1 MISKSGAHATTELRN
16 NEFASVLVRSLL
28 EVLMK
33 ISNKVSRR
41 LQRSLIVFPAL
52 ALAVTVGCVSSSGAA
67 PSPEAKKTTTT
78 LKKKKVVTTT
88 VVKGV
93 VGANPTA
100 LSVLSTI
107 VVQNEYKTGYSRSL
121 FKHWIDANGNGCDTR
136 EEVLS
141 AESQSKAQVDAYGC
155 KVIEGDW
162 LSPYD
167 NVMHTN
173 PSDLDID
180 HMIPLKEAWDSGAWR
195 WTAAQ
200 RQTFAND
207 LSDARALIAVTA
219 GQNRSKSDRDP
230 SNWIPPQ
237 KSYTCTY
244 LSEWVAIKARWKLSM
259 DQSEFGRIKN
269 LLTASCATATVAP
282 WGTAPAV
289 PSKSAT
295 TPITEDTIPAV
306 ASATTLAPVA
316 TAPVAT
322 PGPAGANGAR
332 EVKPVRC
339 KKAEFGLTGQYQ
351 GAPYV
356 CSDRRKDGTA
366 YAAGYYMWRPA

>member
-1 MISKSGAHATTELRN
+1 
-16 NEFASVLVRSLL
+16 
-28 EVLMK
+28 MK
-33 ISNKVSRR
+33 MSNKVSRR

-88 VVKGV
+88 IAKGV

-100 LSVLSTI
+100 LSVLSAI
-107 VVQNEYKTGYSRSL
+107 AVQNEYKTGYSRSL

-136 EEVLS
+136 EEVLI

-180 HMIPLKEAWDSGAWR
+180 HMIPLKEAWDSGAWN

-237 KSYTCTY
+237 KSYICTY
-244 LSEWVAIKARWKLSM
+244 LSEWVAIKARWNLSM

-269 LLTASCATATVAP
+269 LLSASCASATIAP
-282 WGTAPAV
+282 WGTTPAS

-295 TPITEDTIPAV
+295 TPITETTIPAV
-306 ASATTLAPVA
+306 MSATTLAPAVT
-316 TAPVAT
+316 TAPVAISDPT
-322 PGPAGANGAR
+322 GANGAR

-339 KKAEFGLTGQYQ
+339 KKAEFGQVGQYQ
-351 GAPYV
+351 GVAYV
-356 CSDRRKDGTA
+356 CSDHRKDGTA
-366 YAAGYYMWRPA
+366 YSVGYYMWRPA

>member
-1 MISKSGAHATTELRN
+1 MSNTT
-16 NEFASVLVRSLL
+16 
-28 EVLMK
+28 
-33 ISNKVSRR
+33 SRR
-41 LQRSLIVFPAL
+41 LHRSLIVFPAL

-78 LKKKKVVTTT
+78 VKKKKAVTTT
-88 VVKGV
+88 IAKGAV
-93 VGANPTA
+93 LSDPTA

-107 VVQNEYKTGYSRSL
+107 AVQNEYKTGYSRSL

-136 EEVLS
+136 EEVLI
-141 AESQSKAQVDAYGC
+141 AESQSKPQVDAYGC

-180 HMIPLKEAWDSGAWR
+180 HMVPLKEAWDSGAWN

-207 LSDARALIAVTA
+207 LSDPRALIAVTA

-237 KSYTCTY
+237 KSYVCTY
-244 LSEWVAIKARWKLSM
+244 LSEWVAIKAKWKLSM

-269 LLTASCATATVAP
+269 LLTASCVTATIVP
-282 WGTAPAV
+282 WGTAPVAPTTSV
-289 PSKSAT
+289 T
-295 TPITEDTIPAV
+295 TPMTGSSPAV
-306 ASATTLAPVA
+306 ASATTTPAQVL
-316 TAPVAT
+316 AT
-322 PGPAGANGAR
+322 PVTTTVPAAVSGVR

-339 KKAEFGLTGQYQ
+339 KKAEFGQTGQYQ
-351 GAPYV
+351 GVAYV
-356 CSDRRKDGTA
+356 CSDQRKDGTA

>member
-1 MISKSGAHATTELRN
+1 MSNTT
-16 NEFASVLVRSLL
+16 
-28 EVLMK
+28 
-33 ISNKVSRR
+33 SRR
-41 LQRSLIVFPAL
+41 LHRSLIVFPAL

-78 LKKKKVVTTT
+78 VKKKKAVTTT
-88 VVKGV
+88 IAKGAV
-93 VGANPTA
+93 LSDPTA
-100 LSVLSTI
+100 LSVLATI
-107 VVQNEYKTGYSRSL
+107 AVQNEYKTGYSRSL
-121 FKHWIDANGNGCDTR
+121 FKHWTDANGNGCDTR
-136 EEVLS
+136 EEVLI
-141 AESQSKAQVDAYGC
+141 AESQSKPQVDAYGC

-180 HMIPLKEAWDSGAWR
+180 HMVPLKEAWDSGAWN

-207 LSDARALIAVTA
+207 LSDPRALIAVTA

-237 KSYTCTY
+237 KSYVCTY
-244 LSEWVAIKARWKLSM
+244 LSEWVAIKAKWKLSM

-269 LLTASCATATVAP
+269 LLTASCVTATIVP
-282 WGTAPAV
+282 WGTAPVA
-289 PSKSAT
+289 PT
-295 TPITEDTIPAV
+295 TSV
-306 ASATTLAPVA
+306 TTQPTA
-316 TAPVAT
+316 TAPVAIAD
-322 PGPAGANGAR
+322 PIGAVGAR

-339 KKAEFGLTGQYQ
+339 KKAEFGQTGQYQ
-351 GAPYV
+351 GVAYV
-356 CSDRRKDGTA
+356 CSDQRKDGTA

>member
-1 MISKSGAHATTELRN
+1 MSNTT
-16 NEFASVLVRSLL
+16 
-28 EVLMK
+28 
-33 ISNKVSRR
+33 SRR
-41 LQRSLIVFPAL
+41 LHRSLIVFPAL

-78 LKKKKVVTTT
+78 VKKKKAVTTT
-88 VVKGV
+88 IAKGAV
-93 VGANPTA
+93 LSDPTA
-100 LSVLSTI
+100 LSVLATI
-107 VVQNEYKTGYSRSL
+107 AVQNEYKTGYSRSM
-121 FKHWIDANGNGCDTR
+121 FKHWTDANGNGCDTR
-136 EEVLS
+136 EEVLI
-141 AESQSKAQVDAYGC
+141 AESQSKPQVDAYGC

-167 NVMHTN
+167 NVLHTN

-180 HMIPLKEAWDSGAWR
+180 HMVPLKEAWDSGAWN

-207 LSDARALIAVTA
+207 LSDPRALIAVTA

-237 KSYTCTY
+237 KSYVCTY
-244 LSEWVAIKARWKLSM
+244 LSEWVAIKAKWKLSM

-269 LLTASCATATVAP
+269 LLTASCVTTTIAP
-282 WGTAPAV
+282 WGTAPVAPTTSV
-289 PSKSAT
+289 T
-295 TPITEDTIPAV
+295 TPMTGSSPAV
-306 ASATTLAPVA
+306 ASATTTPAQVL
-316 TAPVAT
+316 AT
-322 PGPAGANGAR
+322 PVTTTVPAAVSGVR

-339 KKAEFGLTGQYQ
+339 KKAEFGQTGQYQ
-351 GAPYV
+351 GVAYV
-356 CSDRRKDGTA
+356 CSDQRKDGTG

>member
-1 MISKSGAHATTELRN
+1 
-16 NEFASVLVRSLL
+16 
-28 EVLMK
+28 MK

-78 LKKKKVVTTT
+78 LKKKKVVTSTIA
-88 VVKGV
+88 KGAIGV
-93 VGANPTA
+93 NLTS

-107 VVQNEYKTGYSRSL
+107 AVQNEYKTGYSRSL
-121 FKHWIDANGNGCDTR
+121 FKHWVDANGNGCDTR
-136 EEVLS
+136 EEVLI

-180 HMIPLKEAWDSGAWR
+180 HMIPLKEAWDSGAWS

-207 LSDARALIAVTA
+207 LSDPRALIAVTA

-237 KSYTCTY
+237 KSYACTY
-244 LSEWVAIKARWKLSM
+244 LSEWVAIKAHWNLSM

-269 LLTASCATATVAP
+269 LLTASCATSTIAP
-282 WGTAPAV
+282 WGTTTVP

-295 TPITEDTIPAV
+295 STATTIPTV
-306 ASATTLAPVA
+306 ISATTLAPVA
-316 TAPVAT
+316 IAD
-322 PGPAGANGAR
+322 PAGAIGAR

-339 KKAEFGLTGQYQ
+339 KKAEFGQTGQYQ
-351 GAPYV
+351 GVPYV
-356 CSDRRKDGTA
+356 CSDHRKDGTA

>member
-1 MISKSGAHATTELRN
+1 
-16 NEFASVLVRSLL
+16 
-28 EVLMK
+28 MK
-33 ISNKVSRR
+33 FSNTMSRR
-41 LQRSLIVFPAL
+41 LHRSLIVFPAL

-67 PSPEAKKTTTT
+67 QSPEAKKTTTT

-88 VVKGV
+88 IAKGV

-107 VVQNEYKTGYSRSL
+107 TVQNEYKTGYSRSL

-136 EEVLS
+136 EEVLIV
-141 AESQSKAQVDAYGC
+141 ESQSKAQVDAYGC

-173 PSDLDID
+173 PSELDID
-180 HMIPLKEAWDSGAWR
+180 HMIPLKEAWDSGAWN

-207 LSDARALIAVTA
+207 LSDPRALIAVTA

-269 LLTASCATATVAP
+269 VLTASCASATIAP
-282 WGTAPAV
+282 WGTAATP
-289 PSKSAT
+289 PSTSGSTAT
-295 TPITEDTIPAV
+295 TIATTTATTIPAV
-306 ASATTLAPVA
+306 KSATTLAPVVA
-316 TAPVAT
+316 TAPVAIAD
-322 PGPAGANGAR
+322 PEGAIGAR
-332 EVKPVRC
+332 EVTPVRC
-339 KKAEFGLTGQYQ
+339 KKAEFGQTGQYK
-351 GAPYV
+351 GVAYV
-356 CSDRRKDGTA
+356 CSDHRKDGTR

>member
-1 MISKSGAHATTELRN
+1 MKMSN
-16 NEFASVLVRSLL
+16 NT
-28 EVLMK
+28 
-33 ISNKVSRR
+33 SRR
-41 LQRSLIVFPAL
+41 LHRSLIVFPAL

-78 LKKKKVVTTT
+78 LKKKKAVTTT
-88 VVKGV
+88 IAKGAV
-93 VGANPTA
+93 LSDPTA
-100 LSVLSTI
+100 LSVLATI
-107 VVQNEYKTGYSRSL
+107 AVQNEYKTGYSRSL
-121 FKHWIDANGNGCDTR
+121 FKHWTDANGNGCDTR
-136 EEVLS
+136 EEVLI
-141 AESQSKAQVDAYGC
+141 AESQSKPQVDAYGC

-180 HMIPLKEAWDSGAWR
+180 HMVPLKEAWDSGAWN

-207 LSDARALIAVTA
+207 LSDPRALIAVTA

-237 KSYTCTY
+237 KSYVCTY
-244 LSEWVAIKARWKLSM
+244 LSEWVAIKAKWKLSM

-269 LLTASCATATVAP
+269 LLTASCATATIVP
-282 WGTAPAV
+282 WGTAPVAPTTSV
-289 PSKSAT
+289 T
-295 TPITEDTIPAV
+295 TPMTEDTVPAV

-316 TAPVAT
+316 TAPVAIAD
-322 PGPAGANGAR
+322 PIGAVGAR

-339 KKAEFGLTGQYQ
+339 KKAEFGQTGQYQ
-351 GAPYV
+351 GVAYV
-356 CSDRRKDGTA
+356 CSDQRKDGTG

>member
-1 MISKSGAHATTELRN
+1 
-16 NEFASVLVRSLL
+16 
-28 EVLMK
+28 MK

-93 VGANPTA
+93 VGVNPTA

-136 EEVLS
+136 EEVLI

-180 HMIPLKEAWDSGAWR
+180 HMIPLKEAWDSGAWS

-207 LSDARALIAVTA
+207 LSDPRALIAVTA

-237 KSYTCTY
+237 KSYACTY
-244 LSEWVAIKARWKLSM
+244 LSEWVAIKAHWNLSM

-269 LLTASCATATVAP
+269 LLTASCATSTIAP
-282 WGTAPAV
+282 WGTTTVP

-295 TPITEDTIPAV
+295 STATTIPTV
-306 ASATTLAPVA
+306 ISATTLAPVA
-316 TAPVAT
+316 IAD
-322 PGPAGANGAR
+322 PAGAIGAR

-339 KKAEFGLTGQYQ
+339 KKAEFGQTGQYQ
-351 GAPYV
+351 GVPYV
-356 CSDRRKDGTA
+356 CSDHRKDGTA

>member
-1 MISKSGAHATTELRN
+1 MRLSKN
-16 NEFASVLVRSLL
+16 
-28 EVLMK
+28 M
-33 ISNKVSRR
+33 SRR
-41 LQRSLIVFPAL
+41 FQRSLIVFPAL

-78 LKKKKVVTTT
+78 LKKKKVVATTIA
-88 VVKGV
+88 KGSITT
-93 VGANPTA
+93 NPTA
-100 LSVLSTI
+100 LAVLSTI
-107 VVQNEYKTGYSRSL
+107 TVQNEYKTGYSRSL

-136 EEVLS
+136 EEVLI

-173 PSDLDID
+173 PSELDID
-180 HMIPLKEAWDSGAWR
+180 HMVPLKEAWDSGAWS
-195 WTAAQ
+195 WTSAQ

-219 GQNRSKSDRDP
+219 GQNRSKSDKDP

-244 LSEWVAIKARWKLSM
+244 LSEWVAIKAHWKLSM

-269 LLTASCATATVAP
+269 LLTASCVTSTIAP
-282 WGTAPAV
+282 WGTAPVV
-289 PSKSAT
+289 PAKSGVTVT
-295 TPITEDTIPAV
+295 TSPAV
-306 ASATTLAPVA
+306 ASATTVAPAVSDG
-316 TAPVAT
+316 TSGV
-322 PGPAGANGAR
+322 R

-339 KKAEFGLTGQYQ
+339 KKAEFGQTGQYQ
-351 GAPYV
+351 GTPYV
-356 CSDRRKDGTA
+356 CSDHRKDGTA

>member
-1 MISKSGAHATTELRN
+1 
-16 NEFASVLVRSLL
+16 
-28 EVLMK
+28 MK
-33 ISNKVSRR
+33 MSDKVSRR
-41 LQRSLIVFPAL
+41 LQRSVIVFPAL

-107 VVQNEYKTGYSRSL
+107 AVQNEYKTGYSRSL

-136 EEVLS
+136 EEVLI

-173 PSDLDID
+173 PSELDID
-180 HMIPLKEAWDSGAWR
+180 HMIPLKEAWDSGAWN
-195 WTAAQ
+195 WTATQ

-207 LSDARALIAVTA
+207 LSDPRALIAVTA
-219 GQNRSKSDRDP
+219 GQNRSKSDKDP
-230 SNWIPPQ
+230 SNWIPPE

-244 LSEWVAIKARWKLSM
+244 LSEWVAIKARWNLSM

-269 LLTASCATATVAP
+269 LLTASCTTTTVAP
-282 WGTAPAV
+282 WGTASVVASTPVTTPQTAITSPVV
-289 PSKSAT
+289 PSVS
-295 TPITEDTIPAV
+295 
-306 ASATTLAPVA
+306 TTLAPVP
-316 TAPVAT
+316 TTPVAT
-322 PGPAGANGAR
+322 AVPKGNSGLL

-339 KKAEFGLTGQYQ
+339 KKAEFGQTGQYQ
-351 GAPYV
+351 GVAYV
-356 CSDRRKDGTA
+356 CSDHRKDGTA
-366 YAAGYYMWRPA
+366 YAAGYYVWRPA

>member
-1 MISKSGAHATTELRN
+1 MSNTT
-16 NEFASVLVRSLL
+16 
-28 EVLMK
+28 
-33 ISNKVSRR
+33 SRR
-41 LQRSLIVFPAL
+41 LHRSLIVFPAL
-52 ALAVTVGCVSSSGAA
+52 ALAVMVGCVSSSGAA

-88 VVKGV
+88 IAKGAV
-93 VGANPTA
+93 LGDPTT
-100 LSVLSTI
+100 LSVLATI
-107 VVQNEYKTGYSRSL
+107 AVQKEYKTGYSRSL
-121 FKHWIDANGNGCDTR
+121 FKHWTDANGNGCDTR
-136 EEVLS
+136 EEVLI
-141 AESQSKAQVDAYGC
+141 AESQSKPQVDAYGC

-180 HMIPLKEAWDSGAWR
+180 HMVPLKEAWDSGAWN

-207 LSDARALIAVTA
+207 LSDPRALIAVTA

-237 KSYTCTY
+237 KSYVCTY
-244 LSEWVAIKARWKLSM
+244 LSEWVAIKAKWKLSM

-269 LLTASCATATVAP
+269 LLTASCVTATIVP
-282 WGTAPAV
+282 WGTAPVA
-289 PSKSAT
+289 PT
-295 TPITEDTIPAV
+295 TSV
-306 ASATTLAPVA
+306 TTQPTA
-316 TAPVAT
+316 TAPVAIAD
-322 PGPAGANGAR
+322 PIGAVGAR

-339 KKAEFGLTGQYQ
+339 KKAEFGQTGQYQ
-351 GAPYV
+351 GVVYV
-356 CSDRRKDGTA
+356 CSDQRKDGTG

>member
-1 MISKSGAHATTELRN
+1 
-16 NEFASVLVRSLL
+16 
-28 EVLMK
+28 MK

-78 LKKKKVVTTT
+78 LKKKKVVTSTIA
-88 VVKGV
+88 KGAIGV
-93 VGANPTA
+93 NLTS

-107 VVQNEYKTGYSRSL
+107 AVQNEYKTGYSRSL
-121 FKHWIDANGNGCDTR
+121 FKHWVDANGNGCDTR
-136 EEVLS
+136 EEVLI

-180 HMIPLKEAWDSGAWR
+180 HMIPLKEAWDSGAWS

-207 LSDARALIAVTA
+207 LSDPRALIAVTA

-237 KSYTCTY
+237 KSYACTY
-244 LSEWVAIKARWKLSM
+244 LSEWVAIKAHWNLSM

-269 LLTASCATATVAP
+269 LLTASCATSTIAP
-282 WGTAPAV
+282 WGTTTVP

-295 TPITEDTIPAV
+295 STASTIPAV
-306 ASATTLAPVA
+306 ISVTTLAPVA
-316 TAPVAT
+316 IAD
-322 PGPAGANGAR
+322 PAGAIGAR

-339 KKAEFGLTGQYQ
+339 KKAEFGQTGQYQ
-351 GAPYV
+351 GVPYV
-356 CSDRRKDGTA
+356 CSDHRKDGTA

>member
-1 MISKSGAHATTELRN
+1 
-16 NEFASVLVRSLL
+16 
-28 EVLMK
+28 MK
-33 ISNKVSRR
+33 MSNTMSRR

-67 PSPEAKKTTTT
+67 PSPEAKKSTTT

-88 VVKGV
+88 IAKGA
-93 VGANPTA
+93 VGTNPTA
-100 LSVLSTI
+100 LSVLATI
-107 VVQNEYKTGYSRSL
+107 TVQNEYKSGYSRSY
-121 FKHWIDANGNGCDTR
+121 FKHWIDANGNGCNTR
-136 EEVLS
+136 EEVLI

-162 LSPYD
+162 FSPYD
-167 NVMHTN
+167 NVMYTN
-173 PSDLDID
+173 PSELDID
-180 HMIPLKEAWDSGAWR
+180 HMVPLKEAWDSGAWN

-200 RQTFAND
+200 RQAFAND

-219 GQNRSKSDRDP
+219 GQNRSKSDKDP

-269 LLTASCATATVAP
+269 LLTASCATAMIDP
-282 WGTAPAV
+282 WGTAPTSSSTSGSSA
-289 PSKSAT
+289 SANADTTTAT
-295 TPITEDTIPAV
+295 TPVV

-316 TAPVAT
+316 TAA
-322 PGPAGANGAR
+322 PAAVTGGR
-332 EVKPVRC
+332 EVAPVRC
-339 KKAEFGLTGQYQ
+339 KTAESGQTGQYK
-351 GAPYV
+351 GVAYV
-356 CSDRRKDGTA
+356 CSDHRKDGTA

>member
-1 MISKSGAHATTELRN
+1 LATIT
-16 NEFASVLVRSLL
+16 
-28 EVLMK
+28 
-33 ISNKVSRR
+33 
-41 LQRSLIVFPAL
+41 
-52 ALAVTVGCVSSSGAA
+52 
-67 PSPEAKKTTTT
+67 
-78 LKKKKVVTTT
+78 
-88 VVKGV
+88 
-93 VGANPTA
+93 
-100 LSVLSTI
+100 
-107 VVQNEYKTGYSRSL
+107 VQNEYKTGYSRSL

-136 EEVLS
+136 EEVLI

-167 NVMHTN
+167 NMMHTN

-180 HMIPLKEAWDSGAWR
+180 HMIPLKEAWDSGAWK

-207 LSDARALIAVTA
+207 LSDPRALIAVTA

-237 KSYTCTY
+237 KTYTCTY
-244 LSEWVAIKARWKLSM
+244 LSEWVAIKARWNLSM

-269 LLTASCATATVAP
+269 LLTASCASVTVAP
-282 WGTAPAV
+282 WGTAPAP
-289 PSKSAT
+289 PSKSVT
-295 TPITEDTIPAV
+295 TPIIEATIPAV
-306 ASATTLAPVA
+306 TSATTLAPVVTEPA
-316 TAPVAT
+316 VTAAPS
-322 PGPAGANGAR
+322 GAIGAR

-339 KKAEFGLTGQYQ
+339 KKAEFGQTGQYQ
-351 GAPYV
+351 GVAYV
-356 CSDRRKDGTA
+356 CSDHRKDGTA